1 MNIKCFI
8 FTALFNVL
16 AFQGICMAH
25 EYPGL
30 LCAIEGIDGAGK
42 TTLLQNL
49 EQKFAST
56 KIRTIFTKEPGATQ
70 LGKYLRKLLNERT
83 ITIGTQAEFLLF
95 AADRAEHFEKDI
107 VPHLQQGCLIISDR
121 MADSSV
127 AYQGY
132 LKGLDISMINAVNAW
147 CMQNIIPDITIYLRI
162 TPDKAKERIYSLA
175 DLPQLL
181 SKNIS
186 IAYKFCLMDLKKSL
200 NTNRMLSSLMQHK
213 ILKQLLNNSLK
224 FYNKNIQINNMQPP
238 SITQHQAHLWIGN
251 QDTLQSNIIAQL
263 QQTFCPNH
271 GCATCS
277 ICNRIREQQHPWIYW
292 LKPDG

>member
-162 TPDKAKERIYSLA
+162 TPDKAKERI
-175 DLPQLL
+175 
-181 SKNIS
+181 
-186 IAYKFCLMDLKKSL
+186 
-200 NTNRMLSSLMQHK
+200 
-213 ILKQLLNNSLK
+213 
-224 FYNKNIQINNMQPP
+224 
-238 SITQHQAHLWIGN
+238 
-251 QDTLQSNIIAQL
+251 LQSRGFATAFEQEYIDRLQILFDGFEKIFEHKPNAIIIDATQDPETIAQQLFEVL
-263 QQTFCPNH
+263 QQKYTDKQH
-271 GCATCS
+271 AT
-277 ICNRIREQQHPWIYW
+277 P
-292 LKPDG
+292 